1 MPDGLP
7 LPGLIVQ
14 LQGES
19 LVKHAFL
26 EITSIKFVRRRI
38 QRLVN
43 LRIFGAIFLLLWC
56 SDLVVCEAEEPA
68 ARADMGQ
75 LTLRVLDD
83 QSDQVISARIV
94 LLAADG
100 TYPGDRLAAT
110 ADRWPNI
117 EAHGV
122 FIADETTLDLPAG
135 RTRITAAHGLEY
147 KTESQTVEIVS
158 GENTTA
164 ELRLSRVINMRESGW
179 VAGDLHVHMIHGENQ
194 RPTSYEDVAV
204 TCAAGGLDFV
214 SVGQEYVG
222 AGQLDLEGY
231 QEKCRAVSTEQ
242 FKMFLGGERPKNI
255 LGHQVLLGCENPFL
269 ISEEV
274 PYFKSVAAIQA
285 QGGVSIYV
293 HPVRYYPGKHYGGQW
308 LDFPGNNLARELIF
322 DAYTGPSFDG
332 LSVLSDEPANPAAH
346 QLWFNLLNRGCFV
359 PVFADSDAC
368 FDRPT
373 LGLKTPGFWNT
384 YYHIGADTRLTQQA
398 LCEAVRQGRTFAT
411 TGPLI
416 QFRIANQLSGA
427 TLPVD
432 GAECEVTIDAWY
444 PQHSFS
450 LESVDKVTGQPV
462 GISKVE
468 LLRNGSVVQHWEPN
482 SAEVHLRHKISESED
497 SWYALRAYGSDQRWQ
512 VALASPI
519 YFSGEPVR
527 RKRAPREVPV
537 QGQIYDF
544 VTGNERSGTVTIR
557 RHGEQLQRI
566 DAMGSFQV
574 NMPLD
579 AEITVEAEGEPAI
592 TKNLLMDYAPIH
604 RFLWYLESSDMGKPE
619 TLDEFEILTRH
630 VELDFP
636 VGFRMAGG
644 YIADRLERP
653 TGFDSVMVLDGPE
666 PVTGG
671 TVAVASILTDV
682 SQIASG
688 EKFHVAVVFRDEGQ
702 ADQCGPYVVEGRGYD
717 PSRPTAF
724 GALKKFDTIETNWA
738 DAEDLGKGY
747 KLLRGELEVPQWV
760 SDGPD
765 GWIDLSIR
773 ARRGNEDAVFI
784 GMVLPIGPTVPELT
798 LSNSWPTMPLSWPDR
813 SYGAGPFRI
822 CNRIGRK
829 AQPLSDYRQL
839 HLKVLSG
846 AREFDLLPKRDCH
859 GCPKSANAMAAEH
872 YLDQILN
879 LETQLVR

>member
-1 MPDGLP
+1 VKWSFLQRNPIQIALP
-7 LPGLIVQ
+7 RIPMLVPMGTISTILI
-14 LQGES
+14 
-19 LVKHAFL
+19 LVLFQD
-26 EITSIKFVRRRI
+26 IVI
-38 QRLVN
+38 
-43 LRIFGAIFLLLWC
+43 
-56 SDLVVCEAEEPA
+56 CEAADPVAPA
-68 ARADMGQ
+68 KMGQ

-83 QSDQVISARIV
+83 QSGQVMSARVV

-122 FIADETTLDLPAG
+122 FIAGETTFELPAG
-135 RTRITAAHGLEY
+135 STRITAAHGLEY
-147 KTESQTVEIVS
+147 KTESQTVEIAS
-158 GENTTA
+158 GKNITA
-164 ELRLSRVINMRESGW
+164 ELRLSKVINMKEAGW

-194 RPTSYEDVAV
+194 RPTSYEDIAV

-231 QEKCRAVSTEQ
+231 QEKCRAVSTDQ
-242 FKMFLGGERPKNI
+242 FTMFLGGERPKNI

-269 ISEEV
+269 ISEEA
-274 PYFKSVAAIQA
+274 PYFKSAAAIRA
-285 QGGVSIYV
+285 QGGVSVYV

-322 DAYTGPSFDG
+322 DAYAGPSFDG

-346 QLWFNLLNRGCFV
+346 QLWFNLLNRGCFL

-373 LGLKTPGFWNT
+373 LGLKAPGFWNT
-384 YYHIGADTRLTQQA
+384 YFHIGAGTTLTPQA
-398 LCEAVRQGRTFAT
+398 LCDAVRQGRTFAT
-411 TGPLI
+411 TGPLM
-416 QFRIANQLSGA
+416 QFRIADQLSGA

-432 GAECEVTIDAWY
+432 GAEREVTIDAWY

-450 LESVDKVTGQPV
+450 LDSLDMASGQPV

-468 LLRNGSVVQHWEPN
+468 LIRNGSVVQHWEPGT
-482 SAEVHLRHKISESED
+482 SEVRLRHKIAESEN
-497 SWYALRAYGSDQRWQ
+497 SWYAARVYGSDQRWQ

-519 YFSGEPVR
+519 YFSDQPVP
-527 RKRAPREVPV
+527 RKRTPREVPV

-544 VTGNERSGTVTIR
+544 VTGGDRSGTVTIR
-557 RHGEQLQRI
+557 RHGEQLLRM
-566 DAMGSFQV
+566 AATGSFQV

-579 AEITVEAEGEPAI
+579 AEITVEAEGEGAI

-604 RFLWYLESSDMGKPE
+604 RFLWYLESSDMGKVE
-619 TLDEFEILTRH
+619 TLNEFEILTRQ
-630 VELDFP
+630 VELEFP
-636 VGFRMAGG
+636 VGYRMAGS
-644 YIADRLERP
+644 YVADRLERP
-653 TGFDSVMVLDGPE
+653 AGFDSVQVLDGPE
-666 PVTGG
+666 PVAGG
-671 TVAVASILTDV
+671 TVAVAAVLTDV
-682 SQIASG
+682 SQISAG
-688 EKFHVAVVFRDEGQ
+688 EKFHVAVVFRDEGA
-702 ADQCGPYVVEGRGYD
+702 ADQCGPYVIEGRGYD

-724 GALKKFDTIETNWA
+724 GALKKFDTAEANWV
-738 DAEDLGKGY
+738 DAEDLGNGY
-747 KLLRGELEVPQWV
+747 RLLRGELEVPDWV

-765 GWIDLSIR
+765 EWIDLSIR
-773 ARRGNEDAVFI
+773 ARRGNGDAAFI
-784 GMVLPIGPTVPELT
+784 GMVLPIGPAVPELT
-798 LSNSWPTMPLSWPDR
+798 LSSSWPTMPLSWPDR
-813 SYGAGPFRI
+813 SYGVGPFRI

-839 HLKVLSG
+839 HLRVQCG
-846 AREFDLLPKRDCH
+846 AREFDLLPRRDCQ
-859 GCPKSANAMAAEH
+859 GCPQAANAMAVDH